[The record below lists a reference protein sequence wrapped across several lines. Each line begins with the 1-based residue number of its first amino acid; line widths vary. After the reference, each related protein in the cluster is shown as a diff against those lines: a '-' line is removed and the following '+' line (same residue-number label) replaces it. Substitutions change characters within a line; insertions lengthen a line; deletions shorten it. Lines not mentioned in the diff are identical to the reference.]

1 MVFWFTSSIAWAA
14 AVSGLRNATNEKSV
28 FKNYVAC
35 TTNPCESF
43 EDASYGA
50 PVVAVVSVPFCVL

>member
-14 AVSGLRNATNEKSV
+14 AVAGLRNATDWESV
-28 FKNYVAC
+28 FKNYIPC
-35 TTNPCESF
+35 KIYQCESF
-43 EDASYGA
+43 EGASYGA